1 MSSLSPIGPRQY
13 QVPSN
18 ASPKAEAK
26 GSRAQ
31 TGVAEMNNAKAALPA
46 KGIDLDK
53 RIDKLGN
60 ATLDMAQDFF
70 SKFAK
75 DIFGD
80 ALKGATVS
88 YDSVSL
94 EVNSSFAAGVQHSES
109 ANGVSDA
116 AAFSLNEDSHFIGK
130 GTITTADGRK
140 FNFEIEVQYEA
151 RLEAGAGRSSSVPS
165 RRQDGADQNPAMPL
179 PTIEFPDIDFP
190 GSLADL
196 FKLMEKPIKADVS
209 AEGKPDEKLGTLS
222 LRLLDLVKNKE
233 VLDTYSPPTKPAQP
247 AALKPEPIIST
258 TPAKPATDAAP
269 DKAPASTTAPP
280 VADTGDKRATEASQ
294 DVKSPQ
300 VLN

>member
-13 QVPSN
+13 QTLSN

-26 GSRAQ
+26 GTRAQ
-31 TGVAEMNNAKAALPA
+31 NGVAETNSNAVVPG

-53 RIDKLGN
+53 RVDKLGN

-94 EVNSSFAAGVQHSES
+94 EVNSSFAAGIQHSEGPD
-109 ANGVSDA
+109 GVSDA
-116 AAFSLNEDSHFIGK
+116 AAFSLNENSHFIGK

-140 FNFEIEVQYEA
+140 FDFEIEVQYEA
-151 RLEAGAGRSSSVPS
+151 KMEASAGRSSSVPA
-165 RRQDGADQNPAMPL
+165 RRQDSADQNPAMPL

-196 FKLMEKPIKADVS
+196 FKLMEKPLKADVS
-209 AEGKPDEKLGTLS
+209 AEGKPEDKLGTLS

-233 VLDTYSPPTKPAQP
+233 VLDTYSPPTKPPQRGSV
-247 AALKPEPIIST
+247 KPEPIVSG
-258 TPAKPATDAAP
+258 PALPVTDAAP
-269 DKAPASTTAPP
+269 EKAPASTAAPA
-280 VADTGDKRATEASQ
+280 VADTSGKRASDASQ